1 MTVNLTDEYS
11 VKLIT
16 KLEGL
21 NAKSKKPLDMNIVK
35 KAMLFAKEY
44 HGEQKRDS
52 GEPYYSHPVAVSEM
66 VAEHYLKTDMI
77 VASLLHDVV
86 EDTEATIELVALEFG
101 YRVAEMV
108 EGLTRVKSYGKITS
122 AEVLRLLYE
131 CDDKE
136 TSVIKI
142 FDRIHN
148 METIKNKPPEKQRK
162 IIKETAEAFISS
174 SIYLENA
181 AIEKFLLNTIFENTQ
196 INEHPLQVNV
206 NQYKMI
212 LDELQPFSLAF
223 QNEIIPTKRQ
233 SKLEQ

>member
-1 MTVNLTDEYS
+1 MTVNLLDEYS

-52 GEPYYSHPVAVSEM
+52 GEPYYSHPVVVSEM

-122 AEVLRLLYE
+122 AEVLRLLHE

-148 METIKNKPPEKQRK
+148 GPVLRMRV
-162 IIKETAEAFISS
+162 F
-174 SIYLENA
+174 A
-181 AIEKFLLNTIFENTQ
+181 AT
-196 INEHPLQVNV
+196 
-206 NQYKMI
+206 
-212 LDELQPFSLAF
+212 
-223 QNEIIPTKRQ
+223 
-233 SKLEQ
+233 